1 MKRASCS
8 ARAYFATGG
17 LASLISV
24 IGSLSP
30 AQARTLGPLKPSA
43 MGMNRTDCT
52 ALRTERPEP
61 RDFVAA
67 LRRRRHS
74 KAVSA
79 RIRYES
85 SGSYRLLR
93 ALRNPMRTRLPS
105 CVAVSSSNLLAPPG
119 FARPGTISKS

>member
-43 MGMNRTDCT
+43 TGMNRTDCT

-61 RDFVAA
+61 RRLVAA
-67 LRRRRHS
+67 LPSRVHAEAAERGYELKSLVLTDLWSATIPICLGGKRHLHGS
-74 KAVSA
+74 GQRGQGAV
-79 RIRYES
+79 
-85 SGSYRLLR
+85 
-93 ALRNPMRTRLPS
+93 NW
-105 CVAVSSSNLLAPPG
+105 C
-119 FARPGTISKS
+119 ARPVFLSY